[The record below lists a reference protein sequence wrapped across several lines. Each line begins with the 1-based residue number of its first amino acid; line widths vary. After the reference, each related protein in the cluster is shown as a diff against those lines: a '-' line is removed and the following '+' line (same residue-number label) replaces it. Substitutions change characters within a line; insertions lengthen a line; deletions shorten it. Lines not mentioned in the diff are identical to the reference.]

1 MAATTGQLGLVT
13 PTQGDLTGTWGNVVN
28 NGITEYTNIA
38 IAGTIL
44 LSGDGAVT
52 LVNTTGNAS
61 ATNISSNLTGPGTVT
76 AQFAAVRVTGTLT
89 TTKTVTFGNVSYAP
103 YSKIYLVDN
112 AATGG
117 SVDFVPYGG
126 SGVSLAV
133 GEKAFVYY
141 NGTDIV
147 KITSISSTGV
157 VPITQGGTGAATA
170 PGAMANLTG
179 FTTTATAGGTTTLT
193 NTSSYYQQF
202 TGTSIQ
208 TVQLP
213 LTSTLQTGWTFH
225 IVNNSTLNLT
235 VNSSGGNAVITVPSQ
250 TTAMC
255 TCIATGGTGASDWEA
270 GLTDFS
276 NVTGTGSVVLSTSP
290 TLVTPALG
298 TPASGNLGSCTQD
311 GTTTVGFLSIP
322 QNSQST
328 AYTTVLADSGK
339 CIFHPA
345 SDANARVFTIAAN
358 SSVAYPIGTVIQFI
372 NMTSQAVTIACNTD
386 TLTWAQGGS
395 TGSRTL
401 AQYGVA
407 NVVKVASTQ
416 WLLTGTN
423 VT

>member
-1 MAATTGQLGLVT
+1 MAATTTELGLVT

-38 IAGTIL
+38 IAGTTTFN
-44 LSGDGAVT
+44 GDGAVT

-61 ATNISSNLTGPGTVT
+61 ATGITSTS
-76 AQFAAVRVTGTLT
+76 AQYAIVRVTGTLT
-89 TTKTVTFGNVSYAP
+89 TTKVITFGSAGSPP
-103 YSKIYLVDN
+103 YSKLYLVDN

-117 SVDFVPYGG
+117 SVNFVPYGG
-126 SGVSLAV
+126 SGVTLAV

-141 NGTDIV
+141 NGTNIV
-147 KITSISSTGV
+147 QLTGVSSTGV
-157 VPITQGGTGAATA
+157 VPITNGGTGAATA
-170 PGAMANLTG
+170 PGAYANILG
-179 FTTTATAGGTTTLT
+179 FTATATAAGTTTLT
-193 NTSSYYQQF
+193 NTSSVYQQF
-202 TGTSIQ
+202 TGTTTQ

-213 LTSTLQTGWTFH
+213 VTSTLQTGWSFH
-225 IVNNSTLNLT
+225 IVNNSTGNLT
-235 VNSSGGNAVITVPSQ
+235 VTSSGGNTVITVPPQ
-250 TTAMC
+250 TTSMC
-255 TCIATGGTGASDWEA
+255 TCVATGGTSATDWEA

-276 NVTGTGSVVLSTSP
+276 NFTGTGSLVLSSGP
-290 TLVTPALG
+290 TLVSPQLG
-298 TPASGNLGSCTQD
+298 TPGSGNLQNCTQD

-345 SDANARVFTIAAN
+345 SDANARTFTIAAN
-358 SSVAYPIGTVIQFI
+358 ASVAYPIGTVIQFI
-372 NMTSQAVTIACNTD
+372 NMTSQSVTIACASD
-386 TLTWAQGGS
+386 TLTWAQGGG